1 MKKFLSQNILE
12 VLLILGIAIVANY
25 LFSHVSLR
33 WDLTEDKEYT
43 LSQATRDI
51 VANLEDRLTIK
62 LYYSKDLPPMLTP
75 VQEQVSDLI
84 RELKAHAKNG
94 LVIENVDPDSNEDKE
109 RETLTLGIVPL
120 QLNIV
125 EKDKREVKKAYMGM
139 AIYYRDKK
147 EVIPVLA
154 QVANLEY
161 QVDLSVLK
169 LTQKELPKIGVFV
182 SGEKNMFQQ
191 MDQLIRPIGDYVEI
205 TDAKDLKSR
214 KLNVLLVVDPVD
226 IEKDFLKALDDVV
239 AEGTHVL
246 IFASQVHVSDEMSPM
261 VVHTGMDEWFSEK
274 GVGISNGFL
283 LDTQQNVQAA
293 FQAGGMQIFMPYHF
307 WIRALRQD
315 VNAKHPITAELEEI
329 IYPWTHVVELTEN
342 KNSAWSVEELAHSSQ
357 ASFLQK
363 EEMPI
368 VSPQYVQNMTELP
381 ELKSY
386 PLSVVL
392 KNTDAKFGKIFL
404 TASSALFQDRFLK
417 QFGSN
422 ILFLENMLEYT
433 SWGDKL
439 IGVRS
444 RGKTARPLDVISD
457 AKRSFIKWGHMIL
470 VPVFSVLLGL
480 TFLYIHKKRR
490 DKLISELV

>member
-1 MKKFLSQNILE
+1 MKKFLSQNILA
-12 VLLILGIAIVANY
+12 VLLILGIAVVANY
-25 LFSHVSLR
+25 LSSHVSLR

-51 VANLEDRLTIK
+51 VAGLEDRLTIK

-84 RELKAHAKNG
+84 RELRAHAKNG
-94 LVIENVDPDSNEDKE
+94 LVIENVDPDSNEEKE

-139 AIYYRDKK
+139 VIYYRDKK

-182 SGEKNMFQQ
+182 GGEKEMFQQ
-191 MDQLIRPIGDYVEI
+191 MSQLVEPIGDYVEI
-205 TDAKDLKSR
+205 TDAKDLKGK
-214 KLNVLLVVDPVD
+214 KLNVLLVIDPVD
-226 IEKDFLKALDDVV
+226 IEKDFLKALDDVM

-246 IFASQVHVSDEMSPM
+246 IFASQVHVSDDMTPT
-261 VVHTGMDEWFSEK
+261 VVHSGMDEWLSEK

-283 LDTQQNVQAA
+283 LDTQQNVQAG

-307 WIRALRQD
+307 WVKALRQD
-315 VNAKHPITAELEEI
+315 LNEKHPITAELEEI
-329 IYPWTHVVELTEN
+329 IYPWTHVVEPMGS
-342 KNSAWSVEELAHSSQ
+342 KNLAWSMEELVHSSKV
-357 ASFLQK
+357 SFLQK
-363 EEMPI
+363 EEVPT

-381 ELKSY
+381 ELKSH

-392 KNTDAKFGKIFL
+392 KNRDEKFGKIFL
-404 TASSALFQDRFLK
+404 TASSTMFQDRFLQ

-422 ILFLENMLEYT
+422 ILFLENLLEYT

-444 RGKTARPLDVISD
+444 RGKTARPLEVISD
-457 AKRSFIKWGHMIL
+457 AKRSFIKWGHMTL
-470 VPVFSVLLGL
+470 VPVFSVLLGVA
-480 TFLYIHKKRR
+480 FLYVHKKRR
-490 DKLISELV
+490 DKFISELV